1 MDNSSTT
8 LLSSLTSTIMP
19 TTISNSISVN
29 DSIFNLIN
37 KILNGTDL
45 YEHQIADLIEPEK
58 YSVRGTHALIWTISI
73 MTYLLAIPIA
83 IRIVRSRSYLN
94 VIDYY
99 SFHIIICAFV
109 AWIPTL
115 ILLLY
120 HWFQLFTLRL
130 CRLHYVI
137 LFTNETVS
145 LWKTKLKSICIFF
158 LRFHF
163 SLYFI

>member
-1 MDNSSTT
+1 MSDSSTT
-8 LLSSLTSTIMP
+8 LLSNLTSTIMP
-19 TTISNSISVN
+19 TSVSSSISENENV
-29 DSIFNLIN
+29 FYLIN

-45 YEHQIADLIEPEK
+45 YKNQVADLIEPEK

-73 MTYLLAIPIA
+73 MTYLLAMPIA
-83 IRIVRSRSYLN
+83 IRMVRSRSYLN

-137 LFTNETVS
+137 LSTNETVS
-145 LWKTKLKSICIFF
+145 L
-158 LRFHF
+158 
-163 SLYFI
+163 

>member
-1 MDNSSTT
+1 MSDSSTT
-8 LLSSLTSTIMP
+8 LLSNLTSTIMP
-19 TTISNSISVN
+19 TSVSSSISENENV
-29 DSIFNLIN
+29 FYLIN

-45 YEHQIADLIEPEK
+45 YKHQVADLIEPEK

-73 MTYLLAIPIA
+73 MTYLLAMPIA
-83 IRIVRSRSYLN
+83 IRMVRSRSYLN

-137 LFTNETVS
+137 LSTNETVS
-145 LWKTKLKSICIFF
+145 L
-158 LRFHF
+158 
-163 SLYFI
+163 